1 MDKGFRDFETS
12 RQRSRQRSR
21 QPPVDMQG
29 LEAGGRREVEG
40 TSLRLTSRVE
50 APFCKGISEENGRLG
65 GLFLLRN
72 AIKGELQ
79 PLFRMY

>member
-1 MDKGFRDFETS
+1 MTRKTFY
-12 RQRSRQRSR
+12 
-21 QPPVDMQG
+21 
-29 LEAGGRREVEG
+29 
-40 TSLRLTSRVE
+40 
-50 APFCKGISEENGRLG
+50 KGISEENGRLG

>member
-12 RQRSRQRSR
+12 RQRSRQ
-21 QPPVDMQG
+21 PPVDMQG
-29 LEAGGRREVEG
+29 LEVGGRREVEG
-40 TSLRLTSRVE
+40 TSLRLTSRAEV
-50 APFCKGISEENGRLG
+50 PFCKGVSEENGRLG

-79 PLFRMY
+79 PLF

>member
-1 MDKGFRDFETS
+1 MYNASAKINKKNESAKKKGRKKWKTRKTS
-12 RQRSRQRSR
+12 Y
-21 QPPVDMQG
+21 
-29 LEAGGRREVEG
+29 
-40 TSLRLTSRVE
+40 
-50 APFCKGISEENGRLG
+50 KGVSEENGRLG